1 MTRKYVME
9 SHTWQYKSITLFTSE
24 PSGKQL
30 FSFIKWASA
39 KSRSD
44 KLQSFNIKCG
54 LFYIQ
59 IFRFYIHI
67 IDLINAS

>member
-1 MTRKYVME
+1 MTRKLGIE

-24 PSGKQL
+24 PLGKQL

-44 KLQSFNIKCG
+44 KLQNFNIKCG
-54 LFYIQ
+54 VFYIQ
-59 IFRFYIHI
+59 IVEILY
-67 IDLINAS
+67 SYS